1 MKSLFVIFLF
11 SYALQAQLFK
21 EQGRITGDEKAF
33 NQPQAVSVSVDG
45 NIYVVDSG
53 NNRIQLFD
61 KRGQFLR
68 TIGGFGFK
76 DDQFDYPTDI
86 WTRSLINIY
95 VADYNNYRIQRYDR
109 GFNFIF
115 SLKSDEANEI
125 EFQFEEIKSCALNS
139 NNDLFILEHGENK
152 IIKINRH
159 GKTERSFGSYE
170 SGEGE
175 LREPQQLDIL
185 KNKFL
190 LVSDAGQKAIL
201 VFDFFGNFIQRISHS
216 DFKRPAGLCVLDDGS
231 VILADEEAKQLFLI
245 SPNFSELKTIQL
257 TTNKPVSRI
266 MDVAAWRTD
275 KQTLLYIIDGDEVII
290 GYLR

>member
-1 MKSLFVIFLF
+1 MKSLFLILLF
-11 SYALQAQLFK
+11 SYALQAQQFTEL
-21 EQGRITGDEKAF
+21 GRITGNDKAF
-33 NQPQAVSVSVDG
+33 NQPEAVSVSVDG
-45 NIYVVDSG
+45 KIYVVDSG

-68 TIGGFGFK
+68 TIGGFGFN
-76 DDQFDYPTDI
+76 DDQFDHPTDV

-109 GFNFIF
+109 GLNFIS
-115 SLKSDEANEI
+115 SLKSDEADEVA
-125 EFQFEEIKSCALNS
+125 FQFEEVKSCALNS
-139 NNDLFILEHGENK
+139 NNDLFVLEHGENK

-159 GKTERSFGSYE
+159 GEIERSFGSYE
-170 SGEGE
+170 SGDGE

-190 LVSDAGQKAIL
+190 IVSDAGQKAIL

-245 SPNFSELKTIQL
+245 SPDFSKLKTIPL
-257 TTNKPVSRI
+257 NTGKPVSRI
-266 MDVAAWRTD
+266 MDAAVWQTD
-275 KQTLLYIIDGDEVII
+275 KQTLLYLIDGDEVII